1 MRISQLA
8 ASLLVL
14 APVLAVAQPAEKVD
28 LNMIHRIK
36 EEALGRNSKVMDHMF
51 YLTDVNGPR
60 LTDSKGYRAAGEW
73 AVKRLKEYGLENVHL
88 EKWGPFGKAWNVE
101 FYSGHMIEPQY
112 QTIIAYPVAWTP
124 GTNGV
129 VSGQPVLVTP
139 QTQEELDAFKG
150 KLAGKIVMISP
161 KRDLAMVT
169 NPLGV
174 RYTDQELTDIQTAQI
189 QIPGFGGRGGRGGA
203 AGGRGGRGGAAG
215 GVSPQAIQRFL
226 RTEKP
231 ALVIQ
236 ISNNGDGGTLFGG
249 GANRGVP
256 NAFGGGAG
264 GGDNE
269 ILDPTG
275 NPPTIVMA
283 AEHYNRI
290 ARLLEHEIPVK
301 LQFEIKASFDDNV
314 DSFNVVAEIPG
325 GAKKDELVMVGGH
338 FDSWHYG
345 TGATDNAAGSSIAM
359 EVMRILKQ
367 SNLKMDRTIRM
378 ALWGGEE
385 EGLLGSRAYVK
396 EHFADPATM
405 KPTTEHEKFAGYW
418 NIDNGTGKIRG
429 IYLQG
434 NEMCRPIFE
443 KWLEPFKDM
452 GANTITIRNTG
463 GTDHQSFDAVGLPG
477 FQFIQ
482 DTMDYNTRTHHSN
495 MDVYDRIQATDMM
508 QMSAIE
514 ASMVYLT
521 AVRAEKLP
529 RKPLPPPQPAGRG
542 GRGGA
547 GGGN

>member
-1 MRISQLA
+1 MRKLRIA
-8 ASLLVL
+8 ASAAFF
-14 APVLAVAQPAEKVD
+14 APLLAVAQPLEKVD
-28 LNMIHRIK
+28 LNSIHRIK
-36 EEALGRNSKVMDHMF
+36 EEAFGRGSKVMDHMF

-60 LTDSKGYRAAGEW
+60 LTDSRGYRAAGEW
-73 AVKRLKEYGLENVHL
+73 AVKRLKEDYGLSNVHL
-88 EKWGPFGKAWNVE
+88 EKWGPFGKSWNVD
-101 FYSGHMIEPQY
+101 FYSGHLIEPQY
-112 QTIIAYPVAWTP
+112 QSIIAYPVAWTP

-129 VSGQPVLVTP
+129 VSGAPMLVTP
-139 QTQEELDAFKG
+139 QNQQELDAFKG

-169 NPLGV
+169 TPLGV
-174 RYTDQELTDIQTAQI
+174 RYSDAELTDIQTAQI
-189 QIPGFGGRGGRGGA
+189 QLPGFGGRGGRGG
-203 AGGRGGRGGAAG
+203 GRGGRGGAG
-215 GVSPQAIQRFL
+215 GLDPMALQTLLKA
-226 RTEKP
+226 EKP

-236 ISNNGDGGTLFGG
+236 VSNNGDGGTFFGG
-249 GANRGVP
+249 GQNR
-256 NAFGGGAG
+256 NAT
-264 GGDNE
+264 DN
-269 ILDPTG
+269 LPTV
-275 NPPTIVMA
+275 VMA

-301 LQFEIKASFDDNV
+301 VQFEIKTSFDDNP
-314 DSFNVVAEIPG
+314 DSFNVIAEIPG

-359 EVMRILKQ
+359 EVMRILKTA
-367 SNLKMDRTIRM
+367 NLPMDRTVRM

-385 EGLLGSRAYVK
+385 QGLLGSRAYVK

-405 KPTTEHEKFAGYW
+405 KPTAEHEKVAGYW
-418 NIDNGTGKIRG
+418 NVDNGTGKIRG

-443 KWLEPFKDM
+443 KWLEPFKDL

-463 GTDHQSFDAVGLPG
+463 GTDHQSFDGVGLPG

-482 DTMDYNTRTHHSN
+482 DGMDYSTRTHHSN

-521 AVRAEKLP
+521 AVRPEKLP

-542 GRGGA
+542 GRFGGDGTA
-547 GGGN
+547 GGRGGQ

>member
-1 MRISQLA
+1 MRKTQLA
-8 ASLLVL
+8 ASLLALPLL
-14 APVLAVAQPAEKVD
+14 ALAQPAEKVD

-36 EEALGRNSKVMDHMF
+36 EEAFGRNSKVMDHMF

-101 FYSGHMIEPQY
+101 YYSGHMIEPQY

-129 VSGQPVLVTP
+129 VSGNPVLVTP
-139 QTQEELDAFKG
+139 QTQEELDKFRG
-150 KLAGKIVMISP
+150 QLAGKIVMTSP
-161 KRDLAMVT
+161 KRDLQMVT
-169 NPLGV
+169 TPMGV
-174 RYTDQELTDIQTAQI
+174 RYTDAELNDIQTAQI
-189 QIPGFGGRGGRGGA
+189 QLPGFGRGGRGGRGGP
-203 AGGRGGRGGAAG
+203 AGGRGGQQAG
-215 GVSPQAIQRFL
+215 GVTPQAIQRFL
-226 RTEKP
+226 RGEKP

-236 ISNNGDGGTLFGG
+236 VSNNGDGGTFFGG
-249 GANRGVP
+249 GANRGVADF
-256 NAFGGGAG
+256 NG
-264 GGDNE
+264 E
-269 ILDPTG
+269 SVDPTT

-290 ARLLEHEIPVK
+290 ARLVEHEIPVK

-314 DSFNVVAEIPG
+314 DSFNVIAEIPG

-359 EVMRILKQ
+359 EVMRVLKQ
-367 SNLKMDRTIRM
+367 ADLKMDRTVRM

-385 EGLLGSRAYVK
+385 QGLLGSRAYVK
-396 EHFADPATM
+396 EHFADPTTM
-405 KPTTEHEKFAGYW
+405 KPTTEHEKVAGYW

-443 KWLEPFKDM
+443 KWLDPFKDL

-521 AVRAEKLP
+521 AVRPEKLP
-529 RKPLPPPQPAGRG
+529 RKPLPPPQPAGGRG

>member
-1 MRISQLA
+1 MRKTKLA
-8 ASLLVL
+8 AALLFV
-14 APVLAVAQPAEKVD
+14 APVLVFAQPAEHVD
-28 LNMIHRIK
+28 LNVVHRIK

-60 LTDSKGYRAAGEW
+60 LTDSKGYRAAGDW

-101 FYSGHMIEPQY
+101 YYSGHMIEPQY
-112 QTIIAYPVAWTP
+112 QAIIAYPVAWTP

-129 VSGQPVLVTP
+129 ISGNPVLVTP

-150 KLAGKIVMISP
+150 KLAGKIVLISP

-169 NPLGV
+169 SPLGT
-174 RYTDQELTDIQTAQI
+174 RYTDAELADIQSAQI
-189 QIPGFGGRGGRGGA
+189 QLPGFGRGGRGGA

-226 RTEKP
+226 RAEKP

-249 GANRGVP
+249 GASRGVADF
-256 NAFGGGAG
+256 NG
-264 GGDNE
+264 E
-269 ILDPTG
+269 TVDPLT
-275 NPPTIVMA
+275 NPPTVVMA

-290 ARLLEHEIPVK
+290 ARLLEHEIPLK

-314 DSFNVVAEIPG
+314 DSFNVIAEIPG

-345 TGATDNAAGSSIAM
+345 TGATDNAAGSAIAM

-367 SNLKMDRTIRM
+367 GNLKMDRTIRM

-385 EGLLGSRAYVK
+385 QGLLGSRAYVK

-405 KPTTEHEKFAGYW
+405 KSTSEHEKFAGYW

-482 DTMDYNTRTHHSN
+482 DTMDYGTRTHHSN

-521 AVRAEKLP
+521 AVRPEKLP

-542 GRGGA
+542 GRGA